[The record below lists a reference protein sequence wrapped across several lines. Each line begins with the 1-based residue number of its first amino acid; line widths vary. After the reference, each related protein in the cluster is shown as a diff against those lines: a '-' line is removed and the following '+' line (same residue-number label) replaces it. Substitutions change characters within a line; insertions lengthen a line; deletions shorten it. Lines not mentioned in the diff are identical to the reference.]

1 MSDSS
6 DHTIAARPARRG
18 ADDGPVGPSHGAVS
32 HDDGGHGAGPEE
44 IHLPPN
50 SWVPISVAFSLA
62 VLFIG
67 FLQERPLNYLVCV
80 IGGAWLVASL
90 VGWYTGARS
99 EYRELH

>member
-1 MSDSS
+1 MSEGS
-6 DHTIAARPARRG
+6 DRTTAARPARRAAG
-18 ADDGPVGPSHGAVS
+18 DGPGGLDHDGDSHGTVS
-32 HDDGGHGAGPEE
+32 HGAGPEE

-67 FLQERPLNYLVCV
+67 FLQERPLNYLICV

>member
-1 MSDSS
+1 MSEAS
-6 DHTIAARPARRG
+6 DRSIAARPGRRTVEEPPG
-18 ADDGPVGPSHGAVS
+18 GLGHDGQGDGH
-32 HDDGGHGAGPEE
+32 GGHGSGPEE

-50 SWVPISVAFSLA
+50 SWVPISVALA
-62 VLFIG
+62 LTVLFIG
-67 FLQERPLNYLVCV
+67 FLQERPFNYLVCL